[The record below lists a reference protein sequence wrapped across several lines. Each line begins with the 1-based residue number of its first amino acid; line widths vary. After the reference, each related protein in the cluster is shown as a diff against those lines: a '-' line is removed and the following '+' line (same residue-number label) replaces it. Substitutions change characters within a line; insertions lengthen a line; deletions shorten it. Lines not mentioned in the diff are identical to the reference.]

1 MIEKVGPTKDA
12 LDHLGFPSITAVYV
26 LGRGRQRGIA
36 AETSCD
42 LQPELLEQGKAGGL
56 KYVPK
61 RLLSLVVC
69 HDDDLV
75 MQTIIKV
82 KQTGQIGDG
91 KLLICPIDNAV
102 RVRTNEDGEKAVL

>member
-1 MIEKVGPTKDA
+1 MGPTQDA

-42 LQPELLEQGKAGGL
+42 LQPELLEQGKSGWL

-69 HDDDLV
+69 HDDVDLV

-91 KLLICPIDNAV
+91 KLLICPIDIAI
-102 RVRTNEDGEKAVL
+102 RV